1 MKQDKYTKEH
11 KKIRF
16 MFKLLNACRN
26 VKEVKGQS
34 PRPKG
39 WGLNREV

>member
-26 VKEVKGQS
+26 VKEVKDKL
-34 PRPKG
+34 RYLKG
-39 WGLNREV
+39 L